1 VGRSHNPGVFY
12 NPKVVTDGLVL
23 ALDAGNAKKS
33 YKTDN
38 NLLDLSGWA
47 VGATSVS
54 GFIFNGTT
62 DENALILD
70 TDPFGNTAVIW
81 KAYNNNP
88 TDLGFHDGGFLGG
101 YISIDHTKLYRFSVW
116 VNREVI
122 STSGK
127 IIFAVSPDT
136 SGNSNPN
143 STTLVDILNRTDGN
157 PDVQFFESDEPV
169 TEIPEDEWVLFVA
182 HIWPSGSGTGDN
194 KSDTGIY
201 NTVGIKT
208 RTINDLVWT
217 TNILGAALYIQNY
230 NYTTSPTDDPDAVQ
244 LHAYPRIDLV
254 DGTEP
259 SIEDLVNNRV
269 NSLYWYDSSNVHGD
283 FNLLNGPTFDSAN
296 GGSLVFDGDDAAAVE
311 RPGWPPGGTNSTNNS
326 MTWEAWVYQTSN
338 AATYNIFMGH
348 NFPDF
353 GFYFTF
359 GLSFALRIG
368 PNAVTNTLQTL
379 TAYIPT
385 SMMNNW
391 IHTTFTTSYN
401 GSSTTMKI
409 YANGTEIATRNRTGS
424 SQNAVGRNFTIGNKS
439 DLSGTFNGKIAI
451 VRVYNRTLSA
461 SEVQQNFNALKGRF
475 GL

>member
-1 VGRSHNPGVFY
+1 MGRSHNPGVFY

-54 GFIFNGTT
+54 GFIFNGKT

-70 TDPFGNTAVIW
+70 TDPFGNDAVIW

-88 TDLGFHDGGFLGG
+88 TELGFHDGGFLGG
-101 YISIDHTKLYRFSVW
+101 YISIDHTKLYRLSVW

-127 IIFAVSPDT
+127 IIFSVSPDT

-143 STTLVDILNRTDGN
+143 STTLVEILNRTDGN

-230 NYTTSPTDDPDAVQ
+230 NYNTSPTDDPDAVQ

-296 GGSLVFDGDDAAAVE
+296 GGSLVFDGVNDRAISSIPVTY
-311 RPGWPPGGTNSTNNS
+311 GNNN
-326 MTWEAWVYQTSN
+326 TWEAWVYCTDSVGNDMFMGRYYPRFYFSAGNTINITNQFTSN
-338 AATYNIFMGH
+338 SSSYTLSTPSNLSLNTWYHAVFTTTYITFTNRTQMRIYINGTQVSVGLFYPGAQR
-348 NFPDF
+348 NTYVSSFEQFVVGD
-353 GFYFTF
+353 GFYNYGSPF
-359 GLSFALRIG
+359 GPF
-368 PNAVTNTLQTL
+368 
-379 TAYIPT
+379 
-385 SMMNNW
+385 
-391 IHTTFTTSYN
+391 
-401 GSSTTMKI
+401 K
-409 YANGTEIATRNRTGS
+409 
-424 SQNAVGRNFTIGNKS
+424 
-439 DLSGTFNGKIAI
+439 GKIAS
-451 VRVYNRTLSA
+451 VKVYNRTLSA